1 MFLKTCGSSHRNTT
15 LDCSLVNPHL
25 TIIEPSI
32 LPLAFALLC
41 LLLSHLC
48 LYYSHLQLQALVASH
63 LLH

>member
-1 MFLKTCGSSHRNTT
+1 
-15 LDCSLVNPHL
+15 
-25 TIIEPSI
+25 

-63 LLH
+63 LLK